1 MKLHLTIQIIY
12 LIMNL
17 SCLKNSTM
25 EKIANFLNRIDNS
38 KPIEVVYM
46 LLALFAF
53 ALFLMLI
60 TKKKKLSGH

>member
-1 MKLHLTIQIIY
+1 
-12 LIMNL
+12 
-17 SCLKNSTM
+17 M
-25 EKIANFLNRIDNS
+25 EKIAIFLDRIDNS